1 MSPEVAFEMVDA
13 RSADAVDAIRAYFTE
28 LDAQF
33 VEGFNDWEALT
44 DGAADFDPPA
54 GAFFL
59 VRVGGDV
66 AGCGGVRTLE
76 PGVGEIKRM
85 WIAPSHRGRG
95 LAKQLLAELES
106 AISAMGHGTVRLDT
120 NATLTPAITM
130 YESSGYRSIERYND
144 NPDAE
149 RWFEKRL

>member
-1 MSPEVAFEMVDA
+1 MSEPVTFEVVDA
-13 RSADAVDAIRAYFTE
+13 RSAEAIEAIRSYFTE

-33 VEGFNDWEALT
+33 AAGFNDWAALT
-44 DGAADFDPPA
+44 EGAADFDPPA
-54 GAFFL
+54 GAFYL
-59 VRVGGDV
+59 VRIDGDV

-76 PGVGEIKRM
+76 PGIGEIKRM
-85 WIAPSHRGRG
+85 WISPSHRGKG
-95 LAKQLLAELES
+95 LARRLLAELES
-106 AISAMGHGTVRLDT
+106 AIAAMGHHTVRLDT

-149 RWFEKRL
+149 RWFEKQL